1 MSSSN
6 YYEDW
11 LALWDKS
18 VQEYRR
24 ARKVIQWEEMNWVK
38 TRQDAKSALAVAP
51 ETGFKTNGGITML
64 AEIPVGWMTGR
75 HSHGEEAIYIIKGK
89 GCTFINGERYDW
101 EEGSCL
107 RMPFGA
113 SHQHFNTGDA
123 PVLYYSA
130 LVPHL
135 ENYIGVARFVQ
146 EAECGEYSRL
156 PEAKGPVKDHDAG
169 GRRIVL
175 HKQDAAVGH
184 HGESKHH
191 PKDAFHESYAH
202 EMGTVQHAKIQ
213 RMMGNSPDFIGDE
226 VEITDIFYDKPRWQ
240 SEKHAHMEAILHIL
254 QGEGY
259 SIVDGE
265 KIPWKP
271 GTTFHIQGPQTVHQ
285 HFNTSDV
292 ECQQL
297 RTHFGIRKVY
307 QPIVKDKFPYIYY
320 EAGRPLER
328 LRERD

>member
-1 MSSSN
+1 MPN
-6 YYEDW
+6 FYDDW
-11 LALWDKS
+11 LTLWDKN
-18 VQEYRR
+18 VEERR
-24 ARKVIQWEEMNWVK
+24 KARKVIHWEEMNWVR

-75 HSHGEEAIYIIKGK
+75 HSHGEEAIFIIQGK
-89 GCTFINGERYDW
+89 GSSIVDGHQYDW
-101 EEGSCL
+101 AEGSCI
-107 RMPFGA
+107 RIPYGTV
-113 SHQHFNTGDA
+113 HQHFNTGDA
-123 PVLYYSA
+123 PVRYYSA

-135 ENYIGVARFVQ
+135 ENFISVGRFVQ
-146 EAECGEYSRL
+146 EEDCGEYLRL
-156 PEAKGPVKDHDAG
+156 PDAKGPVKDHDDS

-175 HKQDAAVGH
+175 RKQDAGVGH
-184 HGESKHH
+184 HGEHKHH
-191 PKDAFHESYAH
+191 PKDAFHESFAR
-202 EMGTVQHAKIQ
+202 EMDTVQHAKIQ
-213 RMMGNSPDFIGDE
+213 RMMGNFPDFIGDE
-226 VEITDIFYDKPRWQ
+226 VEITDIFYDKPQWQ

-265 KIPWKP
+265 KIPWKT

-297 RTHFGIRKVY
+297 RTHFGIRKYY
-307 QPIVKDKFPYIYY
+307 QPIVKDKFPYTYY

-328 LRERD
+328 IRERA